1 MYVSE
6 HKACCVAC
14 MMFSELA
21 RTGKKRL
28 LDYITTLLNPVAL

>member
-1 MYVSE
+1 MYVSD

-21 RTGKKRL
+21 RMAKRL
-28 LDYITTLLNPVAL
+28 LDYITTLLNPVAP